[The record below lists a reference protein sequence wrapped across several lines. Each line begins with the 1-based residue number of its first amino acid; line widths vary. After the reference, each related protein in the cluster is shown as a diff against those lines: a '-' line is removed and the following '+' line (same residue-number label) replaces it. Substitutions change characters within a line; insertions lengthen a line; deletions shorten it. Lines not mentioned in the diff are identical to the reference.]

1 MGRNIDEHH
10 PKDYNYKDG
19 SFQHAMYDDT
29 GKGNQPKNDGL
40 WLMISLVHGL
50 NEDFPWK
57 ANLLELAMEA

>member
-1 MGRNIDEHH
+1 M
-10 PKDYNYKDG
+10 
-19 SFQHAMYDDT
+19 FDDT

>member
-1 MGRNIDEHH
+1 MNIILKTLIIKMGVSSKPCLMTPVREIS
-10 PKDYNYKDG
+10 PRMAYG
-19 SFQHAMYDDT
+19 
-29 GKGNQPKNDGL
+29 P